1 MQYSISILSDQSRI
15 PEVITLF
22 RTGLGETSIEHWVW
36 RLFSDNGQEDRPFAV
51 IAEDETG
58 RMAGIST
65 VIPTRYGTSRK
76 KCVSFGDWV
85 VHPND
90 RGQGLIRKIF
100 DFMCD
105 YFSQRGYDF
114 MLTFPNEN
122 SYPILRRY
130 GFADLTGV
138 SSWNSVTKPFAL
150 RRQPNSRIYQGIS
163 YRFSERCPL
172 TTLPNPLENRLFRTP
187 EYLSWK
193 YDQNP
198 DVTYAWLTLWQDSD
212 LLGYFVYT
220 LTKGRLRTAV
230 NVYDWDYYSTQDAPF
245 RYAISLL
252 RGLGS
257 FVSFWGIYSGDLLEL
272 LKQSGLQSHPG
283 KTKCIVRPM
292 QPEGL
297 PDQLIITR
305 ADTDY

>member
-15 PEVITLF
+15 PEVIALF
-22 RTGLGETSIEHWVW
+22 RTGLGETSVEHWVW
-36 RLFSDNGQEDRPFAV
+36 RLFTDNGQEDRPFAV
-51 IAEDETG
+51 IAEDEAG

-65 VIPTRYGTSRK
+65 VIPTRYGVNRK

-85 VHPND
+85 VHPDD

-100 DFMCD
+100 NFICD
-105 YFSQRGYDF
+105 YFSRLGYDF
-114 MLTFPNEN
+114 MLTFPNDN

-130 GFADLTGV
+130 GFEDLTGV
-138 SSWNSVTKPFAL
+138 LSWNSRTRPFAL
-150 RRQPNSRIYQGIS
+150 RHRPNNRNHQGVS

-172 TTLPNPLENRLFRTP
+172 TALPNLQENRLYRTP

-257 FVSFWGIYSGDLLEL
+257 FVSFWGIYSGDSLEL

>member
-22 RTGLGETSIEHWVW
+22 RAGLGETSIEHWVW

-105 YFSQRGYDF
+105 YSSQRGYDF
-114 MLTFPNEN
+114 MLTFPNVN

-138 SSWNSVTKPFAL
+138 SSWNSV
-150 RRQPNSRIYQGIS
+150 R
-163 YRFSERCPL
+163 
-172 TTLPNPLENRLFRTP
+172 NRLPF
-187 EYLSWK
+187 
-193 YDQNP
+193 DAN
-198 DVTYAWLTLWQDSD
+198 
-212 LLGYFVYT
+212 
-220 LTKGRLRTAV
+220 RTAE
-230 NVYDWDYYSTQDAPF
+230 SIRGFHIGFQSDAP
-245 RYAISLL
+245 
-252 RGLGS
+252 
-257 FVSFWGIYSGDLLEL
+257 
-272 LKQSGLQSHPG
+272 LQHSQIHG
-283 KTKCIVRPM
+283 KTDSFEHRN
-292 QPEGL
+292 
-297 PDQLIITR
+297 T
-305 ADTDY
+305 

>member
-22 RTGLGETSIEHWVW
+22 RTGLGETFIEHWVW

-130 GFADLTGV
+130 GFADLTVV

-150 RRQPNSRIYQGIS
+150 RRQPNSRIYQGI
-163 YRFSERCPL
+163 
-172 TTLPNPLENRLFRTP
+172 
-187 EYLSWK
+187 
-193 YDQNP
+193 
-198 DVTYAWLTLWQDSD
+198 
-212 LLGYFVYT
+212 
-220 LTKGRLRTAV
+220 
-230 NVYDWDYYSTQDAPF
+230 
-245 RYAISLL
+245 
-252 RGLGS
+252 
-257 FVSFWGIYSGDLLEL
+257 
-272 LKQSGLQSHPG
+272 
-283 KTKCIVRPM
+283 
-292 QPEGL
+292 
-297 PDQLIITR
+297 
-305 ADTDY
+305 

>member
-15 PEVITLF
+15 PEVISLF
-22 RTGLGETSIEHWVW
+22 RTGLGETSVEHWVW
-36 RLFSDNGQEDRPFAV
+36 RLFTDNGQEDRPFAV

-58 RMAGIST
+58 RMVGIST
-65 VIPTRYGTSRK
+65 VIPTRYGSSQK

-85 VHPND
+85 IHPNH

-100 DFMCD
+100 NFIYD

-114 MLTFPNEN
+114 MLTFPNQN

-130 GFADLTGV
+130 GFEDLTGV
-138 SSWNSVTKPFAL
+138 ASWNSKTQPFAL
-150 RRQPNSRIYQGIS
+150 RHRPNNRNHQGVS

-172 TTLPNPLENRLFRTP
+172 TALPSPKENRLYRTP

-198 DVTYAWLTLWQDSD
+198 DVTYTWLTLWQDET

-230 NVYDWDYYSTQDAPF
+230 NVYDWDYYSSQDAPF
-245 RYAISLL
+245 RYAVYLL

-257 FVSFWGIYSGDLLEL
+257 FVSFWGIYTGDLLEL
-272 LKQSGLQSHPG
+272 LKQSGLQFHPG
-283 KTKCIVRPM
+283 ETKCIVRPM
-292 QPEGL
+292 QPEGI
-297 PDQLIITR
+297 PDELNITR